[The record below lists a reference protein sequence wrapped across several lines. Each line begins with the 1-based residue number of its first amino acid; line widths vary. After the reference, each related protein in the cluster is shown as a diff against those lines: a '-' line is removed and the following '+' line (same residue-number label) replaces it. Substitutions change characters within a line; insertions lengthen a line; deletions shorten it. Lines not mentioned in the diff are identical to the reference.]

1 MDNQNNILHV
11 DPMTNLVQAVED
23 ATPEEVVK
31 MRTSVADTSSVEAEG
46 GEDGYSEEIKNISLD
61 SSYEDL
67 LINSPNK
74 ELSESNA
81 SIFDVAEGKGT
92 EISDEVVEDRV
103 KDQMSAMFD
112 LPDEE
117 KAEYEAT
124 FTDENGELPD
134 ILLMPGQYAFRE
146 VLAPDGYALNEAV
159 CIFVVDAQGQ
169 VSGDTEIRDDWTRFS
184 LRKTDTGGRVLA
196 GVQFA
201 LVDADGNQIM
211 TAETDE
217 NGLASFERIPYGRY
231 TVVETQPLPGYLPAG
246 TVAELTVDG
255 QYVNPDAPLEV
266 VNVPADTPDIQTG
279 VDLPFTPLMWA
290 GVGMTAG
297 GLVLIGV
304 YGYRR
309 RKRRNRFCRRK
320 NGRQSMNLPN
330 RLISWKHQRLFN
342 MGPVPKTKLP
352 IFRKMP

>member
-1 MDNQNNILHV
+1 MKELQAPEGWKLPAGTFPVSIL
-11 DPMTNLVQAVED
+11 PEKAQED
-23 ATPEEVVK
+23 AVIRAGLTVHNELICTPVTITKTDITGAAPVPGALIEV
-31 MRTSVADTSSVEAEG
+31 RNSRD
-46 GEDGYSEEIKNISLD
+46 EII
-61 SSYEDL
+61 YR
-67 LINSPNK
+67 
-74 ELSESNA
+74 A
-81 SIFDVAEGKGT
+81 
-92 EISDEVVEDRV
+92 R
-103 KDQMSAMFD
+103 
-112 LPDEE
+112 
-117 KAEYEAT
+117 
-124 FTDENGELPD
+124 TDENGELPD

-231 TVVETQPLPGYLPAG
+231 TVVETQPLSGYLPAG

-255 QYVNPDAPLEV
+255 QYVNPDAPLEI

-297 GLVLIGV
+297 ALVLIGV

-309 RKRRNRFCRRK
+309 RKRR
-320 NGRQSMNLPN
+320 
-330 RLISWKHQRLFN
+330 
-342 MGPVPKTKLP
+342 
-352 IFRKMP
+352 